1 MEGKIFYYIDPMGPK
16 NSIRGAYTAIKY
28 VNMFA
33 TRYSSYNYNSGGS
46 RGGSKGSME
55 PPFGF
60 SCDKHCGKMYLTV

>member
-33 TRYSSYNYNSGGS
+33 TRYSSYNYNIV
-46 RGGSKGSME
+46 RMLYIT
-55 PPFGF
+55 FYF
-60 SCDKHCGKMYLTV
+60 SS